1 MGISFTP
8 EAAVAG
14 AIGLIALAIASSP
27 LTTGAGDHPI
37 PVVDLKITGVAEDR
51 AVVPST
57 VAIAP
62 LVPAYAARSEGN
74 PFVLRDVTVQ
84 RTTKI
89 PFPPPPPV
97 TPPEPAILP
106 LPLEAQP

>member
-1 MGISFTP
+1 MNVTFTP

-14 AIGLIALAIASSP
+14 AIGLIALAIAFSP
-27 LTTGAGDHPI
+27 LTTGPGRHPVPI
-37 PVVDLKITGVAEDR
+37 VDLKIAGVAEDH
-51 AVVPST
+51 AIVPST
-57 VAIAP
+57 SAIAP
-62 LVPAYAARSEGN
+62 LVPAYAARTEGD
-74 PFVLRDVTVQ
+74 PFVLRDMTVQ

-97 TPPEPAILP
+97 TPPEPAVMP